1 MDAPFL
7 LIAVD
12 GFGVAPPGDGNAVS
26 RATTPVFDRLYA
38 ECPWTTL
45 SASGLDVGLPAGIMG
60 NSEVGHLNIGAGRVV
75 PQDIVR
81 INASITSGTFFDIP
95 AFRAAIDAA
104 KGSGGRLHLM
114 GLYSPGNVH
123 ASDVHV
129 RALIDLAA
137 QYLPADRVL
146 VHLYTDGRDTPPR
159 SADGYLAE
167 LVEHT
172 AGKAT
177 FATVT
182 GRYFAMDRDKRWD
195 RTQRAWKA
203 VVEGHGLPATDA
215 LDAVRRGYAR
225 GENDEFL
232 QPAVLDAVRGTG
244 RLVRDGDAVIFW
256 NYRADRARQM
266 CAALKDVLFTDF
278 SRAGHNPAAVHL
290 ASMTRYYE
298 SQNWSAAF
306 APVTYDGLLGEVWS
320 ARGLPQLRIAE
331 TEKYAHV
338 TYFLN
343 GGKEAVL
350 PGEERIL
357 VPSPHVAT
365 YDLQPEMSALTLT
378 DELLAALAAD
388 RFRGIVL
395 NLANPDMVGHTGD
408 IPATERAV
416 EVVDACVGR
425 LIESVTARGGM
436 VAITADHG
444 NAEMMRDPQTR
455 EPHTA
460 HTTNP
465 VPLILCGGPADVQLI
480 GGGRLCDIAPTILEL
495 QGLPQ
500 PEAMTGHSL
509 LERP

>member
-7 LIAVD
+7 LIVID
-12 GFGVAPPGDGNAVS
+12 GFGVAPAGDGNAIT
-26 RATTPVFDRLYA
+26 RATTPIFDRLYA

-45 SASGLDVGLPAGIMG
+45 SASGLDVGLPEGIMG

-81 INASITSGTFFDIP
+81 IDESIASGAFFENP
-95 AFRAAIDAA
+95 VFCAAIDAA
-104 KGSGGRLHLM
+104 KSSGGRLHLM

-123 ASDVHV
+123 ACDGHV

-137 QYLPADRVL
+137 RHLPADRVL
-146 VHLYTDGRDTPPR
+146 VHLFTDGRDTPPR
-159 SADGYLAE
+159 SADGFVAG
-167 LVEHT
+167 LVEHA

-182 GRYFAMDRDKRWD
+182 GRYFAMDRDKRWE
-195 RTQRAWKA
+195 RTERAWKA
-203 VVEGHGLPATDA
+203 IVEGEGLPANDA
-215 LDAVRRGYAR
+215 LDAIRRGYAR
-225 GENDEFL
+225 DEGDEFL

-244 RLVRDGDAVIFW
+244 RLVRDGDSVIFW
-256 NYRADRARQM
+256 NYRADRARPL
-266 CAALKDVLFTDF
+266 CAALKDPSFEEF
-278 SRAGHNPAAVHL
+278 PREGHDPETVHL
-290 ASMTRYYE
+290 ASMTMYGE
-298 SQNWSAAF
+298 SQNWSPAF
-306 APVTYDGLLGEVWS
+306 APVTFDGLLGEVWS
-320 ARGLPQLRIAE
+320 AAGLPQLRAAE

-357 VPSPHVAT
+357 VPSPRVAT
-365 YDLQPEMSALTLT
+365 YDLEPEMSALEVT
-378 DELLAALAAD
+378 DELLLAITSG

-416 EVVDACVGR
+416 EVVDGCVGR
-425 LIESVTARGGM
+425 LIEAVTARGGM

-444 NAEMMRDPQTR
+444 NAEMMRNPVTHQ
-455 EPHTA
+455 PHTA
-460 HTTNP
+460 HTLNP
-465 VPLILCGGPADVQLI
+465 VPLILCGGPADVRLA
-480 GGGRLCDIAPTILEL
+480 GGGRLCDIAPTILDL

-500 PEAMTGHSL
+500 PAAMTGHSL